1 MDKETEGIVDLDILK
16 PPKKIIKLGGVQIDV
31 SFVPCGITWEVDSLV
46 RKLSEYDENKLKD
59 EKSSKEALD
68 IIIKLCSTF
77 ASFKNPE
84 LSEKWF
90 RENVEMPQINAFVS
104 LIKEALIRS
113 YAGVEQYGK
122 N

>member
-31 SFVPCGITWEVDSLV
+31 SFVPCGITWEIDSLV
-46 RKLSEYDENKLKD
+46 RKLSEYDENRLKD

>member
-16 PPKKIIKLGGVQIDV
+16 LPKKIIKLGGVQIDV
-31 SFVPCGITWEVDSLV
+31 SFVPCGITWEIDSLV

>member
-31 SFVPCGITWEVDSLV
+31 SFVPCGITWEIDSLV
-46 RKLSEYDENKLKD
+46 RKLSEYDENKVKD

>member
-1 MDKETEGIVDLDILK
+1 MDMETEGIVDLDILK

-31 SFVPCGITWEVDSLV
+31 SFVPCGITWEIDSLV

>member
-31 SFVPCGITWEVDSLV
+31 SFVPCGITWEIDSLV

>member
-16 PPKKIIKLGGVQIDV
+16 PPKKIIKVGGVQIDV
-31 SFVPCGITWEVDSLV
+31 SFVPCGITWEIDSLV

>member
-31 SFVPCGITWEVDSLV
+31 SFIPCGITWEIDSLV

>member
-16 PPKKIIKLGGVQIDV
+16 PPKKLIKLGGVQIDV
-31 SFVPCGITWEVDSLV
+31 SFIPCGITWEIDSLV
-46 RKLSEYDENKLKD
+46 RKLSEYDAAKMDD
-59 EKSSKEALD
+59 EKSAKEALD
-68 IIIKLCSTF
+68 TIIKLCSTF

-84 LSEKWF
+84 LSEKWI
-90 RENVEMPQINAFVS
+90 RENVEMPQRNAFVS

>member
-1 MDKETEGIVDLDILK
+1 MDKEIEGIVDLDILK

-31 SFVPCGITWEVDSLV
+31 SFVPCGITWEIDSLV

>member
-31 SFVPCGITWEVDSLV
+31 SFVPCGITWEIDSLV

-68 IIIKLCSTF
+68 IIIKLCSIF

>member
-31 SFVPCGITWEVDSLV
+31 SFVPCGITGEIDSLV